1 MAQVKI
7 LKNMAVIEGCSFA
20 DCKAEWD
27 RVIAGVEKDLGER
40 CAMRDWIFSN
50 MIESDG
56 RCVVT
61 FILPNGG
68 RCD

>member
-7 LKNMAVIEGCSFA
+7 LNHMAVIEGSSFA

-27 RVIAGVEKDLGER
+27 RVITGVEKDLGER

-50 MIESDG
+50 MNESNG
-56 RCVVT
+56 KCVVT
-61 FILPNGG
+61 FILPKGG
-68 RCD
+68 MM